1 MICNKDNAPK
11 LIVAIDG
18 FSSSGKSTMARA
30 FARRVG
36 YKYVDTGA
44 MYRAVTLYALRHD
57 MAADGHVDIDGLVA
71 ALPQIHVGFAPAG
84 ADGVCHCLLNGEDVE
99 RKIRE
104 LLVSE
109 HVSPVAAIPQV
120 RRFLVAE
127 QQAMGHEKGIVMD
140 GRDIGTTVFPG
151 AELKVFVNA
160 SVETRAM
167 RRYKEMIAK
176 GEQPDYQEVVRNIRK
191 RDYID
196 STREESPLRQAPDA
210 ILLDNDNMTLE
221 QQEEWLCERFDEV
234 LESVCSGTRK

>member
-1 MICNKDNAPK
+1 MDCKNTDPK

-57 MAADGHVDIDGLVA
+57 MASDGQVDTGRLVA

-84 ADGVCHCLLNGEDVE
+84 ADGVSHCLLNGEDVE
-99 RKIRE
+99 REIRD
-104 LLVSE
+104 LPVSE

-127 QQAMGHEKGIVMD
+127 QQTMGREKGIVMD
-140 GRDIGTTVFPG
+140 GRDIGTTVFPQ

-160 SVETRAM
+160 SPETRAM
-167 RRYKEMIAK
+167 RRYKEMVAK
-176 GEQPDYQEVVRNIRK
+176 GEHPDYEEVVRNIRE
-191 RDYID
+191 RDHID
-196 STREESPLRQAPDA
+196 STRAESPLRQAPDA

-221 QQEEWLCERFDEV
+221 QQEQWLCERFQEAMKA
-234 LESVCSGTRK
+234 VCAGTRK